1 MKDLNVLKQ
10 LFVFCSLSVILLMA
24 DELDDILSHN
34 KNLMF
39 MYDLKHNEL
48 ESNKLLTSW
57 VKPVILGYN
66 KNITTQFESTGKI
79 DTYTV
84 SIDQPIFRS
93 GGIYYGMK
101 YAVAHKKTNKA
112 EIVLQKRKMAGDA
125 VSILLQLKKNKLL
138 QEKKTYQIDSNKINI
153 HQKREKYKAGLLD
166 SSFLDQSILEKSQ
179 NETSLLE
186 LKLQQ
191 EELLQHFSL
200 LSDKN
205 PMALKLPKLKLISK
219 EYYQNTNL
227 RLQKEQAFA
236 EEVNYQSKITF
247 TKYMPKISLQG
258 KYSKGDLPLIY
269 SSFGRSDLSI
279 KQTYYNYGITIS
291 MPIDMN
297 SFSDIEASK
306 VAKLRTKIQVAD
318 LKIAINKEYER
329 IRNSLKILDRKI
341 ALAKKDEEVY
351 QNLYRLTQN
360 LVKVGEKTSQDIDI
374 MHNSLRIRQVD
385 QEIYK
390 IDKQI
395 QLLKL
400 YARVE
405 NVF

>member
-153 HQKREKYKAGLLD
+153 
-166 SSFLDQSILEKSQ
+166 
-179 NETSLLE
+179 
-186 LKLQQ
+186 
-191 EELLQHFSL
+191 
-200 LSDKN
+200 
-205 PMALKLPKLKLISK
+205 
-219 EYYQNTNL
+219 
-227 RLQKEQAFA
+227 
-236 EEVNYQSKITF
+236 
-247 TKYMPKISLQG
+247 
-258 KYSKGDLPLIY
+258 
-269 SSFGRSDLSI
+269 
-279 KQTYYNYGITIS
+279 
-291 MPIDMN
+291 
-297 SFSDIEASK
+297 
-306 VAKLRTKIQVAD
+306 
-318 LKIAINKEYER
+318 
-329 IRNSLKILDRKI
+329 
-341 ALAKKDEEVY
+341 
-351 QNLYRLTQN
+351 
-360 LVKVGEKTSQDIDI
+360 
-374 MHNSLRIRQVD
+374 
-385 QEIYK
+385 
-390 IDKQI
+390 
-395 QLLKL
+395 
-400 YARVE
+400 
-405 NVF
+405 